1 MLNFLAISRQLVG
14 FYRNRYKST
23 RNDIPIYNIFY
34 AVRFRLTSAAARTQS
49 TVNMTQRDKK

>member
-34 AVRFRLTSAAARTQS
+34 AVRFRLTSAAARTEHK
-49 TVNMTQRDKK
+49 VGLR